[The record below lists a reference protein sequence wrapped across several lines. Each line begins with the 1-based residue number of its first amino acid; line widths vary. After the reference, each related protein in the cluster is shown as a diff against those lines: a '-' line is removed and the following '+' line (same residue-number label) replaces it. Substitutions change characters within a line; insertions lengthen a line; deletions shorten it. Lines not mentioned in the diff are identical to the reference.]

1 MKNEIVLCD
10 QKGNGLIAYE
20 VHDMTCPTWEWHIDA
35 PDFGNVSGVKRR
47 HHPMWGDVVLVV
59 ASEGF
64 TGVVAYPS
72 GELLFRAHGTGN
84 LHSIELLPDGRVMTV
99 GSDGNVVRVYTD
111 PETYTA
117 FYADFPHGVLYDP
130 ERNWVWVLARHSLVA
145 YEADDFSSPV
155 QTFVFPDDMVE
166 GHDLAPV
173 YGDTNRLFLTVL
185 SGVFVYDKTANTVSR
200 FSLCKR
206 EHVKGIGNLL
216 DSETVLCVTPNGY
229 DKPWCSD
236 KIYRYDE
243 NGETEISV
251 PETAIYKLRIFC
263 DKYQ

>member
-1 MKNEIVLCD
+1 MQIEIVLCD
-10 QKGNGLIAYE
+10 QKGKRLIAY
-20 VHDMTCPTWEWHIDA
+20 DTNDWIRPIWEWHMDV

-47 HHPMWGDVVLVV
+47 RHTVWGDVVLVV

-72 GELLFRAHGTGN
+72 GELLFRAHGKGN
-84 LHSIELLPDGRVMTV
+84 LHSIELLPDGRILTV

-111 PETYTA
+111 PDTYTE

-130 ERNWVWVLARHSLVA
+130 ERDWVWVLARHSLTA
-145 YEADDFSSPV
+145 YDVNDFSSPV
-155 QTFVFPDDMVE
+155 QTFTFPADMVE

-185 SGVFVYDKTANTVSR
+185 SGAFVYDKTANTVSR
-200 FSLCKR
+200 FSPCKR
-206 EHVKGIGNLL
+206 AHVKGIGNLPGTN
-216 DSETVLCVTPNGY
+216 TVFCVMPNGY
-229 DKPWCSD
+229 YMPWCSD
-236 KIYRYDE
+236 KIYRYE
-243 NGETEISV
+243 EGEETEISV
-251 PETAIYKLRIFC
+251 PDTAIYKLRIFS